1 MNNLVVFASGGGSNF
16 RNIFKN
22 TQNNKIED
30 CKVSLL
36 VSNNSNSNAIL
47 YAKEQRIDTFII
59 NQQRY
64 PDKQEYI
71 EALINK
77 ISQYHP
83 SLVVLAGYI
92 KLIPKKIINRFKNKI
107 INIHPGK
114 LPEFGGKGYYGMNVH
129 RAVIDS
135 GAKSTAVTVHH
146 VNEEYDRGMIIHEE
160 IIDVMKEDTPETL
173 SKRVLEYEHK
183 IYSDVIN
190 KIINGKK

>member
-22 TQNNKIED
+22 TQNNKIKD

-47 YAKEQRIDTFII
+47 YAKEQKIDTFII

-64 PDKQEYI
+64 TDEQEYI
-71 EALINK
+71 EVLINK

-83 SLVVLAGYI
+83 SLLILAGYM

-160 IIDVMKEDTPETL
+160 IIDVMEDDTSETL
-173 SKRVLEYEHK
+173 SERVLKYEHK

>member
-22 TQNNKIED
+22 TQNNKIKD
-30 CKVSLL
+30 CKVTLL
-36 VSNNSNSNAIL
+36 ISNNINSNAIL
-47 YAKEQRIDTFII
+47 YAREQKIDTFII

-64 PDKQEYI
+64 PDEQEYI
-71 EALINK
+71 EPLIKK

-83 SLVVLAGYI
+83 SLVVLAGFM

-135 GAKSTAVTVHH
+135 GTKSTAVTVHY

-160 IIDVMKEDTPETL
+160 IIDVMEDDTPETL
-173 SKRVLEYEHK
+173 SERVLKYEHK

-190 KIINGKK
+190 KIINGIK

>member
-1 MNNLVVFASGGGSNF
+1 MNNLVVFASGSGSNF
-16 RNIFKN
+16 RNILKN
-22 TQNNKIED
+22 TQNNKIKD
-30 CKVSLL
+30 CRVSLL
-36 VSNNSNSNAIL
+36 VSNNPDSNAIL
-47 YAKEQRIDTFII
+47 YAKEQKIDTFII
-59 NQQRY
+59 NQKRY
-64 PDKQEYI
+64 PDEQEYI
-71 EALINK
+71 KALTNK
-77 ISQYHP
+77 ISQHQP
-83 SLVVLAGYI
+83 ILVVLAGYM

-160 IIDVMKEDTPETL
+160 IIDVMEDDTPETL
-173 SKRVLEYEHK
+173 SERVLKYEHK

>member
-1 MNNLVVFASGGGSNF
+1 MNNLVVFASGGGSNS
-16 RNIFKN
+16 RNILKN
-22 TQNNKIED
+22 TQNNKIKD

-47 YAKEQRIDTFII
+47 YAKEQKIDTFII

-64 PDKQEYI
+64 PDEQEYI
-71 EALINK
+71 EALTNK
-77 ISQYHP
+77 ISQHYP
-83 SLVVLAGYI
+83 SLVVLAGYM

-135 GAKSTAVTVHH
+135 GVTSTAVTVHH

-160 IIDVMKEDTPETL
+160 IIDVMEDDTPETL
-173 SKRVLEYEHK
+173 SERVLKYEHK

>member
-22 TQNNKIED
+22 TKNNIIKD

-36 VSNNSNSNAIL
+36 VSNNINSNAIL
-47 YAKEQRIDTFII
+47 YAREQKIDTFII
-59 NQQRY
+59 NYQRY
-64 PDKQEYI
+64 PDEQEYI
-71 EALINK
+71 EALIKK

-83 SLVVLAGYI
+83 SLVVLAGFM

-135 GAKSTAVTVHH
+135 GTKSTAVTVHY

-160 IIDVMKEDTPETL
+160 IIDVMEDDTPETL
-173 SKRVLEYEHK
+173 SERVLKYEHK

-190 KIINGKK
+190 KIINGIK

>member
-47 YAKEQRIDTFII
+47 YAKEQEIDTFII

-64 PDKQEYI
+64 TEEQEYVK
-71 EALINK
+71 ALINK

-83 SLVVLAGYI
+83 RLVVLAGYM

-146 VNEEYDRGMIIHEE
+146 VNEEYDRGMIIYEE
-160 IIDVMKEDTPETL
+160 IIDVMEDDTPETL
-173 SKRVLEYEHK
+173 SERVLKYEHK

>member
-16 RNIFKN
+16 RNILKN
-22 TQNNKIED
+22 TQNNKIKD

-47 YAKEQRIDTFII
+47 YAKEQKIDTFII

-71 EALINK
+71 EALTNK
-77 ISQYHP
+77 ISEYHP
-83 SLVVLAGYI
+83 SLVVLAGYM

-114 LPEFGGKGYYGMNVH
+114 LPEFGGRGYYGMNVH

-160 IIDVMKEDTPETL
+160 IIDVMEDDTPETL
-173 SKRVLEYEHK
+173 SERVLGYEHK

>member
-1 MNNLVVFASGGGSNF
+1 MNNLVVFASGSGSNF
-16 RNIFKN
+16 RNILKN
-22 TQNNKIED
+22 TQNNKIKD
-30 CKVSLL
+30 CRVSLL
-36 VSNNSNSNAIL
+36 VSNNPDSNAIL
-47 YAKEQRIDTFII
+47 YAKEQKIDTFII
-59 NQQRY
+59 NQKRY
-64 PDKQEYI
+64 PDEQEYI
-71 EALINK
+71 KALTNK
-77 ISQYHP
+77 ISQHQP
-83 SLVVLAGYI
+83 ILVVLAGYM

-173 SKRVLEYEHK
+173 SERVLKYEHK

-190 KIINGKK
+190 KVINGKK

>member
-22 TQNNKIED
+22 TQNNKIKD

-47 YAKEQRIDTFII
+47 YAKEQKIDTFII

-64 PDKQEYI
+64 PNKQEYI
-71 EALINK
+71 EALTNK
-77 ISQYHP
+77 ISEYHP
-83 SLVVLAGYI
+83 SLVVLAGYM
-92 KLIPKKIINRFKNKI
+92 KLIPKKIIDRFKNKI

-114 LPEFGGKGYYGMNVH
+114 LPEFGGRGYYGMNVH

-146 VNEEYDRGMIIHEE
+146 VNEEYDRGMIIYEE
-160 IIDVMKEDTPETL
+160 IIDVMEDDTPETL
-173 SKRVLEYEHK
+173 SERVLNYEHK

-190 KIINGKK
+190 KIINDKG

>member
-16 RNIFKN
+16 RNIFKS
-22 TQNNKIED
+22 TQNNKIKD

-47 YAKEQRIDTFII
+47 YAKEQKIDTFII

-173 SKRVLEYEHK
+173 SERVLKYEHK

>member
-1 MNNLVVFASGGGSNF
+1 M
-16 RNIFKN
+16 
-22 TQNNKIED
+22 
-30 CKVSLL
+30 L

-47 YAKEQRIDTFII
+47 YAKEQKIDTFII

-64 PDKQEYI
+64 PDEQEYI
-71 EALINK
+71 EALTNK
-77 ISQYHP
+77 ISQHHP
-83 SLVVLAGYI
+83 SLVVLAGYM
-92 KLIPKKIINRFKNKI
+92 KLIPKKIISRFKNKI

-135 GAKSTAVTVHH
+135 GVTSTAVTVHH
-146 VNEEYDRGMIIHEE
+146 VNEEYDKGMIIHEE
-160 IIDVMKEDTPETL
+160 IIDVMEDDTPETL
-173 SKRVLEYEHK
+173 SERVLKYEHK